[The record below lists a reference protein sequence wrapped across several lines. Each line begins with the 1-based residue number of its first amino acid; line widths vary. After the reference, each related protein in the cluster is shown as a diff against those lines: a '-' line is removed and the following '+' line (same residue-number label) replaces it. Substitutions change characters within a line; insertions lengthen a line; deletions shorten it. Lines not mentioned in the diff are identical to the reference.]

1 MLAGAAVVEGDWGCG
16 QFGTDFN
23 QVIALSVVVDST
35 VEEADT
41 LRAHAVALTA
51 AGDSVAATVVWA
63 SLDTASL
70 GVVDSANG
78 VFVGRQPGIARLQA
92 RTGTLRSN
100 PIAVKVTAAADTVT
114 ATTATHDTI
123 SVTAR
128 DSLSDSLAVVV
139 ADTVTTPAPTATPLA
154 NRPITFAIS
163 YALAGATVTLVTN
176 DTAHAVTTTDTVRTS
191 ATGIAAV
198 KVRYLGGGTLPDSVV
213 IAASA
218 RRAVGTTVPG
228 SPITFVVRLVP

>member
-1 MLAGAAVVEGDWGCG
+1 MLAVTAVVEGGGACG
-16 QFGTDFN
+16 ALGTDFG
-23 QVIALSVVVDST
+23 QVIAIDPRVDTS
-35 VEEADT
+35 VEETDT
-41 LRAHAVALTA
+41 LRARAIALTA
-51 AGDSVAATVVWA
+51 GGDSMDATFFWGG
-63 SLDTASL
+63 LDTAIL
-70 GVVDSANG
+70 VPVDSTSG
-78 VFVGRQPGIARLQA
+78 KFVGRQPGIGRIQV

-139 ADTVTTPAPTATPLA
+139 ADTVTPPAPAATPLA
-154 NRPITFAIS
+154 NRPVTFAIS

-213 IAASA
+213 ITASA